1 MLCAISIAF
10 LIGNLL
16 NNKEAIN
23 GIVNVVALGS
33 SFFQY
38 TQNPVQW
45 APCRYW
51 HHPSSVSSSEG
62 YMWDS
67 YTKVLGS
74 DNPKSLPF
82 DSLNPI

>member
-1 MLCAISIAF
+1 MLLKVEWGRRDFFFILPSALSQKGQF
-10 LIGNLL
+10 
-16 NNKEAIN
+16 
-23 GIVNVVALGS
+23 ALGS

>member
-1 MLCAISIAF
+1 MLLKVEWGRRDIFFIPPSALF
-10 LIGNLL
+10 QKGQF
-16 NNKEAIN
+16 
-23 GIVNVVALGS
+23 ALGS

-38 TQNPVQW
+38 TQNSVQW

-62 YMWDS
+62 YTWDS